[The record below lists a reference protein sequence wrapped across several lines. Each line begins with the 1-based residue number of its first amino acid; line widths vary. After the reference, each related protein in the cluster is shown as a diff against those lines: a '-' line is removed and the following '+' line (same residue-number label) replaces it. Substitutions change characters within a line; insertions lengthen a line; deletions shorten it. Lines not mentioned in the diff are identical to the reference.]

1 MKTEQFDAFVRM
13 NVLFI
18 QNAWW
23 VGGFSVLLPIRMKNY
38 KTMNIFKG
46 LTLAALLLAGAG
58 NLVAQGTVED
68 YKRAYSLRGK
78 FTSDKVYY
86 SGVSPR
92 WIGDT
97 HTFWYVRHTP
107 EGDRYVKVDANKQT
121 RTDLFNHDKLA
132 TALAKSTGRKVDG
145 KRLNL
150 QSLSVNDRQDTLRFQ
165 YDGKNFTYAIKKNR
179 LEDKGRIHYPQRGQQ
194 RHWMEV
200 DDEKGG
206 RPVTSPDG
214 KHEAFIKND
223 NIYIRNRATG
233 RERALSI
240 DGTLGNY
247 YSSYIQ
253 WSPDSRYVFSAR
265 IRPVEKRY
273 VYYVESSPK
282 DQLQPKLH
290 KQEYAKPGD
299 ELRSKV
305 PCIYEVETGRAIIP
319 STELFDKQYELFWFR
334 WNEQGPGVTFEY
346 NERGHQVYR
355 LLELSA
361 ETGKVRTVV
370 EEKSNTFVNHQRM
383 YRRFLRGGNELIWMS
398 ERDNW
403 NHLYLYDYA
412 TGKVKNQITK
422 GPWYVREVL
431 HVDEEA
437 RQIYFTANGMEVDKG
452 QVNSSTAK
460 EDPYLIRYYRINF
473 DGTGLTCLTPD
484 EGNHTATFS
493 RDRKYLVDV
502 YSLVDRAP
510 EASVRRV
517 SDGSLVM
524 PLEKADI
531 TKLLETGWRAPEV
544 FVAKGRDGKTDMWGI
559 IVRPTN
565 FDPNKKYPI
574 IEYIYAG
581 PGSHYVP
588 KSFSTYNYNMT
599 ALAELGFIVV
609 QLDGMGTSFRSK
621 EFEDVCYKN
630 LKDAGFPDRKAWI
643 RAAAE
648 KYPYMDIDRVG
659 IFGASAGGQESTTAV
674 LLHPEFYKAAYS
686 ACGCHDNRMDK
697 IWWNEQ
703 WLGYPLGDQYKE
715 GSNVENAHL
724 LSRPLMLVVGE
735 LDDNVD
741 PASTMQ
747 VVDALIRANK
757 DFELV
762 VLPGVGHTMGESY
775 GEHKRYDFFVRHL
788 MGVNPPKWDEVK

>member
-1 MKTEQFDAFVRM
+1 M
-13 NVLFI
+13 
-18 QNAWW
+18 
-23 VGGFSVLLPIRMKNY
+23 
-38 KTMNIFKG
+38 
-46 LTLAALLLAGAG
+46 AALLLVGAG
-58 NLVAQGTVED
+58 TLVAQGTVED

-78 FTSDKVYY
+78 FASDKVYY

-107 EGDRYVKVDANKQT
+107 EGDCYVKVDADKQI
-121 RTDLFNHDKLA
+121 RSDLFNHNKLA
-132 TALAKSTGRKVDG
+132 TVLGKSIGREVDS
-145 KRLNL
+145 KKLNL
-150 QSLSVNDRQDTLRFQ
+150 QRVEVNNRMDTLRFQ

-179 LEDKGRIHYPQRGQQ
+179 LEDKGRIHYPQRGRQ

-206 RPVTSPDG
+206 RPVISPDG
-214 KHEAFIKND
+214 KYEAFIKND
-223 NIYIRNRATG
+223 NIYIRNRANG
-233 RERALSI
+233 HERALSI

-334 WNEQGPGVTFEY
+334 WNEQGTGVTFEY

-383 YRRFLRGGNELIWMS
+383 YRRFLRGGKELIWMS

-403 NHLYLYDYA
+403 NHLYLYDYE

-437 RQIYFTANGMEVDKG
+437 RQIFFTANGAPSNSPRGGEPGGVDGSGSLPSGEVG
-452 QVNSSTAK
+452 GAK

-502 YSLVDRAP
+502 HSLVDRAP
-510 EASVRRV
+510 EATVRRV

-531 TKLLETGWRAPEV
+531 TKLTEAGWRAPEV

-747 VVDALIRANK
+747 VVDALIKADK

-775 GEHKRYDFFVRHL
+775 GEHKRFDFFVRHL
-788 MGVNPPKWDEVK
+788 MGVNPPKWEEVR